1 MNKLTKI
8 ILTFLLLVTVA
19 MGYSTVAMAD
29 SKSEKQLITELELEI
44 EVLGVTPIKKGLKSR
59 KKYISALKE
68 QLEEIQ
74 KQKEKEATKQA
85 LMDDLRKQI
94 IDLSPDAKPVTDDST
109 DVADEL
115 DKDKDIIA
123 LKKQLEDLKK
133 AKKKTEQKEITKSIK
148 ADEKKKAEKK
158 KAEEKKKKADE
169 KKKADKKKQA
179 LMDDLRKQILDLDPD
194 AKPVTDGTDELD
206 KDKDII
212 ALKKQLEDIK
222 NKKAAEALM
231 DDLRKQILDLDP
243 DAKPVTDGTDELNQD
258 KDIIALKKQLEDI
271 KNKKAAEEAK
281 EKAKEKRLAAIIG
294 VKKEIYLLGGT
305 PIAEF
310 EVETEDAYIEALKK
324 QIEELKKQKEAE
336 EKEIAEAI
344 PEWYLMPPQGS
355 DMLMYVRGSAVSDQL
370 QLALDFAT
378 NAALK
383 NLGKKV
389 ETRVASKAKQTI
401 RQAGIGEDQ
410 VSKTEINL
418 ISSTVMDEVTLSGYE
433 TVETKLVPL
442 DSGSYR
448 AFILLKYPVAKAYK
462 TFIEKMEKSP
472 KMKGRLT
479 EIKGTDIYK
488 ELEKAVAQYSG
499 S

>member
-19 MGYSTVAMAD
+19 MGYSTVAIAD
-29 SKSEKQLITELELEI
+29 SKSDKKLITEMVQEI
-44 EVLGVTPIKKGLKSR
+44 EDLGATPIKKGFKGR

-68 QLEEIQ
+68 QLEDI
-74 KQKEKEATKQA
+74 KKAKKKADEKKKAENNKADEKKKAEKKKQA

-94 IDLSPDAKPVTDDST
+94 IDLDPDAKLVTDDSS
-109 DVADEL
+109 DV
-115 DKDKDIIA
+115 
-123 LKKQLEDLKK
+123 
-133 AKKKTEQKEITKSIK
+133 
-148 ADEKKKAEKK
+148 
-158 KAEEKKKKADE
+158 
-169 KKKADKKKQA
+169 
-179 LMDDLRKQILDLDPD
+179 
-194 AKPVTDGTDELD
+194 LD

-212 ALKKQLEDIK
+212 ALKKQLEDIINAK
-222 NKKAAEALM
+222 KRADEKRKAEKKKADEKRKAEKKKQALM
-231 DDLRKQILDLDP
+231 DDLRKQIIDLDP
-243 DAKPVTDGTDELNQD
+243 DAKLVTDGTDELDQD

-271 KNKKAAEEAK
+271 INAKKRADEKRKAEKKKADEKRKAEEAK
-281 EKAKEKRLAAIIG
+281 EKEKEKRVAVIVR
-294 VKKEIYLLGGT
+294 VKKEIYFLGGT
-305 PIAEF
+305 PMAEF
-310 EVETEDAYIEALKK
+310 EVESEDAYIEALKK
-324 QIEELKKQKEAE
+324 QIEELKIQKEAE
-336 EKEIAEAI
+336 EKEIAESI

-355 DMLMYVRGSAVSDQL
+355 DVLMYVRGSAVSDQL

-401 RQAGIGEDQ
+401 RQAGMGEDQ

-433 TVETKLVPL
+433 TVETKLVSL
-442 DSGSYR
+442 DNGSYR

-462 TFIEKMEKSP
+462 SYIEKIDKSP
-472 KMKGRLT
+472 ELKGRLT
-479 EIKGTDIYK
+479 KIKGTDIYK
-488 ELEKAVAQYSG
+488 ELKKAVARYSGYSG

>member
-8 ILTFLLLVTVA
+8 ILTVLLLVTVA

-29 SKSEKQLITELELEI
+29 SKSEKQLITEMVQEI
-44 EVLGVTPIKKGLKSR
+44 EDLGATPIKKGLKSR
-59 KKYISALKE
+59 EKYIFVLKG
-68 QLEEIQ
+68 QLEELQ
-74 KQKEKEATKQA
+74 KQKEREA
-85 LMDDLRKQI
+85 
-94 IDLSPDAKPVTDDST
+94 
-109 DVADEL
+109 
-115 DKDKDIIA
+115 
-123 LKKQLEDLKK
+123 
-133 AKKKTEQKEITKSIK
+133 
-148 ADEKKKAEKK
+148 
-158 KAEEKKKKADE
+158 
-169 KKKADKKKQA
+169 KKQA
-179 LMDDLRKQILDLDPD
+179 LMDDLRKQIKALNPD
-194 AKPVTDGTDELD
+194 AKTAADDSTDVTDELD
-206 KDKDII
+206 QDKDII

-281 EKAKEKRLAAIIG
+281 EKVKEKRLAAIIG

-355 DMLMYVRGSAVSDQL
+355 DVLMYVRGSAVSDQL

-462 TFIEKMEKSP
+462 TYIEKMEKSP
-472 KMKGRLT
+472 KLKGRLT

-488 ELEKAVAQYSG
+488 ELQKAVAQYSG

>member
-123 LKKQLEDLKK
+123 LKKQLEDIKK

-194 AKPVTDGTDELD
+194 AKPVTDGTDEL
-206 KDKDII
+206 
-212 ALKKQLEDIK
+212 
-222 NKKAAEALM
+222 
-231 DDLRKQILDLDP
+231 
-243 DAKPVTDGTDELNQD
+243 NQD

-271 KNKKAAEEAK
+271 KNKKAAEEVK

-324 QIEELKKQKEAE
+324 QIEELKVLKEAE

-355 DMLMYVRGSAVSDQL
+355 DVLMYVRGSAVSDQL

-433 TVETKLVPL
+433 TVETKLVSL

-488 ELEKAVAQYSG
+488 ELQKAVAQYSG

>member
-8 ILTFLLLVTVA
+8 ILTVLLLVTVA

-29 SKSEKQLITELELEI
+29 SKSEKQLITEMVQEI
-44 EVLGVTPIKKGLKSR
+44 KDLGATPIKKGLKSR
-59 KKYISALKE
+59 EKYIFVLKG
-68 QLEEIQ
+68 QLEELQ
-74 KQKEKEATKQA
+74 KQKEREA
-85 LMDDLRKQI
+85 
-94 IDLSPDAKPVTDDST
+94 
-109 DVADEL
+109 
-115 DKDKDIIA
+115 
-123 LKKQLEDLKK
+123 KKQ
-133 AKKKTEQKEITKSIK
+133 
-148 ADEKKKAEKK
+148 
-158 KAEEKKKKADE
+158 
-169 KKKADKKKQA
+169 
-179 LMDDLRKQILDLDPD
+179 
-194 AKPVTDGTDELD
+194 
-206 KDKDII
+206 
-212 ALKKQLEDIK
+212 
-222 NKKAAEALM
+222 ALM

-271 KNKKAAEEAK
+271 KNKKAAEEVK

-324 QIEELKKQKEAE
+324 QIEELKVLKEAE

-355 DMLMYVRGSAVSDQL
+355 DVLMYVRGSAVSDQL

-462 TFIEKMEKSP
+462 TYIEKMEKSP
-472 KMKGRLT
+472 KLKGRLT

-488 ELEKAVAQYSG
+488 ELQKAVAQYSG

>member
-1 MNKLTKI
+1 MSKFTKI
-8 ILTFLLLVTVA
+8 LFTSLVLFVFTI
-19 MGYSTVAMAD
+19 GYSTTTNAESV
-29 SKSEKQLITELELEI
+29 KQEELRIISDLKQEI
-44 EVLGVTPIKKGLKSR
+44 ENLGETPIKKSTLNLLIR
-59 KKYISALKE
+59 KNYIAALEE
-68 QLEEIQ
+68 QLEKLE
-74 KQKEKEATKQA
+74 KEKGIKEKKQA
-85 LMDDLRKQI
+85 LLDDLCKQI
-94 IDLSPDAKPVTDDST
+94 KELDPDAKPVSDDITD
-109 DVADEL
+109 AL

-123 LKKQLEDLKK
+123 LKKQLEDIKK
-133 AKKKTEQKEITKSIK
+133 AKKKAEQKEITKSIK
-148 ADEKKKAEKK
+148 AEEKKKAEKK

-179 LMDDLRKQILDLDPD
+179 LMDDLRKQIIDLDPD
-194 AKPVTDGTDELD
+194 AKLVTDGTDELD
-206 KDKDII
+206 
-212 ALKKQLEDIK
+212 
-222 NKKAAEALM
+222 
-231 DDLRKQILDLDP
+231 
-243 DAKPVTDGTDELNQD
+243 QD

-271 KNKKAAEEAK
+271 KNKKAAEEVK
-281 EKAKEKRLAAIIG
+281 EKAKERRLAAIIG

-344 PEWYLMPPQGS
+344 PDWYLNPPQGS
-355 DMLMYVRGSAVSDQL
+355 DVLMYVRGSAVSDQL

-462 TFIEKMEKSP
+462 TYIEKMEKSP
-472 KMKGRLT
+472 KLKGRLT

-488 ELEKAVAQYSG
+488 ELQKAVAQYSG

>member
-8 ILTFLLLVTVA
+8 ILTVLLLVTVA

-29 SKSEKQLITELELEI
+29 SKSEKQLITEMVQEI
-44 EVLGVTPIKKGLKSR
+44 KDLGATPIKKGLKSR
-59 KKYISALKE
+59 EKYIFVLKG
-68 QLEEIQ
+68 QLEELQ
-74 KQKEKEATKQA
+74 KQKEKEAKKQA

-94 IDLSPDAKPVTDDST
+94 IDAKTAADDST
-109 DVADEL
+109 DVTDEL
-115 DKDKDIIA
+115 DQDKDIIA

-133 AKKKTEQKEITKSIK
+133 GKQKAEQKEITKSIK
-148 ADEKKKAEKK
+148 AEEKKKAEKK

-194 AKPVTDGTDELD
+194 AKPVTDGTDEL
-206 KDKDII
+206 
-212 ALKKQLEDIK
+212 
-222 NKKAAEALM
+222 
-231 DDLRKQILDLDP
+231 
-243 DAKPVTDGTDELNQD
+243 NQD

-271 KNKKAAEEAK
+271 KNKKAAEEVK

-324 QIEELKKQKEAE
+324 QIEELKVLKEAE

-355 DMLMYVRGSAVSDQL
+355 DVLMYVRGSAVSDQL
-370 QLALDFAT
+370 QLALDLAT
-378 NAALK
+378 NSALK

-389 ETRVASKAKQTI
+389 ITRLASKSQECI

-410 VSKTEINL
+410 ASKTEINL
-418 ISSTVMDEVTLSGYE
+418 ISSTVVDEITVSGYE
-433 TVETKLVPL
+433 TVETKLVSL
-442 DSGSYR
+442 DNGSYR

-462 TFIEKMEKSP
+462 SYIEKIDESP
-472 KMKGRLT
+472 ELKGRLA
-479 EIKGTDIYK
+479 EIKGTDTYK